1 MDRVALRSSDVTAA
15 CNQLFV
21 MRERGGVVFSAF
33 IGLSDRLCSGGTTP
47 PEAEMR

>member
-15 CNQLFV
+15 CNQRV
-21 MRERGGVVFSAF
+21 RNAGEGGVVFSAF
-33 IGLSDRLCSGGTTP
+33 VGLSDRLCSGGTTP